1 MRRRDVIGLLG
12 VVITLCSTRSRAQQ
26 LPKKSL
32 IGYLALAEIPY
43 LTKAWKEGMRK
54 LGYIEGHNIKVDRF
68 IPTEGASADAVAAE
82 LVKRGPN
89 VIVAVGTAMTVAA
102 KGATATIPIVMAP
115 VADPLRA
122 GIVTNLAHPGGNITG
137 TMLYGSE
144 LAGKRVDVFKQA
156 VPGLARIAVL
166 GAGASPVTRVLW
178 PETQNAVQSLRLEA
192 RLFTVQDPDELSATF
207 EAIAKDNANGMLVL
221 ADPMLNAARKTIIAL
236 ATSHHLPAIYEDREF
251 VQDGGL
257 ISYGPSIAEMTRRSS
272 AFVDKILKGANPG
285 ELPIEQPTEYELVIN
300 LKTAK
305 ALGLTIPDKML
316 TVPTRSSNKTIR
328 HHARLLNILRRPHA
342 RPGPFRSL

>member
-1 MRRRDVIGLLG
+1 MEPACCPAACRRPGE
-12 VVITLCSTRSRAQQ
+12 TS
-26 LPKKSL
+26 PL
-32 IGYLALAEIPY
+32 I
-43 LTKAWKEGMRK
+43 
-54 LGYIEGHNIKVDRF
+54 
-68 IPTEGASADAVAAE
+68 SAVASSWAF
-82 LVKRGPN
+82 RGLRHN
-89 VIVAVGTAMTVAA
+89 RRA
-102 KGATATIPIVMAP
+102 
-115 VADPLRA
+115 LRA
-122 GIVTNLAHPGGNITG
+122 GIVTNLAHPGGNVTG

-156 VPGLARIAVL
+156 VPALARIAVL

-178 PETQNAVQSLRLEA
+178 PETQNAVHSLRLEA
-192 RLFTVQDPDELSATF
+192 HLFTVQDPDELSATF

-236 ATSHHLPAIYEDREF
+236 AASHRLPAIYEDREF

-257 ISYGPSIAEMTRRSS
+257 VSYGPSIAEMTRRST

-305 ALGLTIPDKML
+305 ALGLTIPVDGGRRGHRM
-316 TVPTRSSNKTIR
+316 RSSASRT
-328 HHARLLNILRRPHA
+328 A
-342 RPGPFRSL
+342 SLHLAEPTASP

>member
-1 MRRRDVIGLLG
+1 MRRRDFISLLG
-12 VVITLCSTRSRAQQ
+12 AAVTLCSTRSWGQQ
-26 LPKKSL
+26 LPKTYL

-54 LGYIEGHNIKVDRF
+54 RGYIEGHNIKVEYRF
-68 IPTEGASADAVAAE
+68 IPAEGASADAVAAE
-82 LVKRGPN
+82 LVKHGPD

-102 KGATATIPIVMAP
+102 KQATATIPIVMAP

-122 GIVTNLAHPGGNITG
+122 GIVTNLAHPGGNVTG

-144 LAGKRVDVFKQA
+144 LAGKRVDVFKQV
-156 VPGLARIAVL
+156 VPALTRIAVL

-178 PETQNAVQSLRLEA
+178 PETQNAVQSLRLET

-236 ATSHHLPAIYEDREF
+236 ATSHRLPAIYEDREF

-257 ISYGPSIAEMTRRSS
+257 ISYGPSIAEMTRRST

-300 LKTAK
+300 LKTAN
-305 ALGLTIPDKML
+305 ALDLTIPDKML
-316 TVPTRSSNKTIR
+316 TVADEVIE
-328 HHARLLNILRRPHA
+328 
-342 RPGPFRSL
+342 